1 MMAYNISTFRR
12 NINEYKSGFDVRS
25 GSAKS
30 ASSNKMGTGLSA
42 PDTFCTTSFT
52 SYNFNNK

>member
-1 MMAYNISTFRR
+1 MTNNTSTFKR
-12 NINEYKSGFDVRS
+12 NTNKYKSGFDVRS

-30 ASSNKMGTGLSA
+30 DSSNRMGTGLSA

-52 SYNFNNK
+52 SYNFKD